1 MHSSINHNW
10 AHYQHTNINDDRYTL
25 PVDGRVVIIIIII
38 IIIMTLVLNCY

>member
-25 PVDGRVVIIIIII
+25 PVIIII